1 MLFQGSN
8 IGCWRRFLLTTGA
21 VAFLVPASWAQPSP
35 TDATVKFFQARISKD
50 PDDFT
55 NYDRL
60 GAAYLQKGRESCD
73 LTYYELA
80 EKSLRKAMEMASK
93 EKEEAVSPQLHL
105 AATLFAEHR
114 FAESLALAQ
123 GALASE
129 PRAIA
134 GNAILG
140 DAYLET
146 GEYERAAEAYSK
158 LKPSEPLG
166 EAALDYLYESR
177 IGNLSLLRGETQ
189 AAIAHMQ
196 HTIAAARRTNVPK
209 ENLAWVQ
216 FTLGEYY
223 WQAGDLVQASAAA
236 EAALRSFPGYY
247 RALALFGQVRAAQ
260 GKYTESAKQYEKA
273 LAAVPLPTY
282 AAALG
287 DILRKSGGAAG
298 AQQQYD
304 LVEYMAR
311 LSALNK
317 TVYNRELAIFYADH
331 GMNLAQAVTLARKE
345 LEVRHGVYSWDALAW
360 ALHQNGQSREALEA
374 LRQALRLDT
383 KDPLLFFH
391 AGMIY
396 RAIGEPARAAGYL
409 RRALAINPKFHV
421 LYSAV
426 AENTLADL
434 RRNVGRQEQASNAH

>member
-1 MLFQGSN
+1 M
-8 IGCWRRFLLTTGA
+8 
-21 VAFLVPASWAQPSP
+21 PASWAQPSP
-35 TDATVKFFQARISKD
+35 TDETVKFFQERISKD

-105 AATLFAEHR
+105 AATFFAEHR

-146 GEYERAAEAYSK
+146 GEYECAAEAYSK
-158 LKPSEPLG
+158 LKPSEPQG

-177 IGNLSLLRGETQ
+177 IGNLNLLRGETP

-196 HTIAAARRTNVPK
+196 HAIAAARRTNVPK

-223 WQAGDLVQASAAA
+223 WQAGDLVQASASA

-247 RALALFGQVRAAQ
+247 RALALLGQVRAAQ
-260 GKYTESAKQYEKA
+260 GRYTESAKQYQKA
-273 LAAVPLPTY
+273 LASVPLPTY

-287 DILRKSGGAAG
+287 DILRRIGDAAG

-304 LVEYMAR
+304 LVGYMAR

-345 LEVRHGVYSWDALAW
+345 LEVRHDVYSWDALAW
-360 ALHQNGQSREALEA
+360 ALHQNGQSQEALEA
-374 LRQALRLDT
+374 LQQALRLDT

-396 RAIGEPARAAGYL
+396 RAIGERAKAADYL

-421 LYSAV
+421 LYSKV
-426 AENTLADL
+426 AESTLAGLERDPG
-434 RRNVGRQEQASNAH
+434 GREQASNAP

>member
-8 IGCWRRFLLTTGA
+8 IGGWRRFLLTTGA

-35 TDATVKFFQARISKD
+35 TDETVKFFQARISKD

-80 EKSLRKAMEMASK
+80 EKSLRKAVEMASK

-105 AATLFAEHR
+105 AATFFAEHR

-158 LKPSEPLG
+158 LKSSEPRG

-196 HTIAAARRTNVPK
+196 HAIAAARRTNVPK

-236 EAALRSFPGYY
+236 QAALRAFPGYY
-247 RALALFGQVRAAQ
+247 RALALLGQVRAAQ
-260 GKYTESAKQYEKA
+260 GKYTEAAKQYQKA
-273 LAAVPLPTY
+273 LASVPLPTY

-287 DILRKSGGAAG
+287 DILRKSGDAAG
-298 AQQQYD
+298 AQRQYD

-345 LEVRHGVYSWDALAW
+345 LEVRHDVYSWDALAW
-360 ALHQNGQSREALEA
+360 ALHQNGQSQEALEA
-374 LRQALRLDT
+374 LRQALRLNT

-396 RAIGEPARAAGYL
+396 RAIGERAKAADYL

-421 LYSAV
+421 LYSKV
-426 AENTLADL
+426 AESTLAGLERDPG
-434 RRNVGRQEQASNAH
+434 GREQASNAP

>member
-1 MLFQGSN
+1 M
-8 IGCWRRFLLTTGA
+8 
-21 VAFLVPASWAQPSP
+21 PASWAQPSP
-35 TDATVKFFQARISKD
+35 TDETVKFFQARISKD

-105 AATLFAEHR
+105 AATFFAEHR
-114 FAESLALAQ
+114 FAESLAVAQ

-196 HTIAAARRTNVPK
+196 HATAAARRTNVPK

-223 WQAGDLVQASAAA
+223 WQAGDLVQAKAAA

-247 RALALFGQVRAAQ
+247 RALALLGQVRAAQ
-260 GKYTESAKQYEKA
+260 GKYTESAKQYQKA
-273 LAAVPLPTY
+273 LAAVTR
-282 AAALG
+282 AERVTARSLG
-287 DILRKSGGAAG
+287 AF
-298 AQQQYD
+298 
-304 LVEYMAR
+304 
-311 LSALNK
+311 LSLS
-317 TVYNRELAIFYADH
+317 E
-331 GMNLAQAVTLARKE
+331 
-345 LEVRHGVYSWDALAW
+345 
-360 ALHQNGQSREALEA
+360 
-374 LRQALRLDT
+374 
-383 KDPLLFFH
+383 
-391 AGMIY
+391 
-396 RAIGEPARAAGYL
+396 
-409 RRALAINPKFHV
+409 
-421 LYSAV
+421 
-426 AENTLADL
+426 
-434 RRNVGRQEQASNAH
+434 